1 MGSEMC
7 IRDSSQPIEGLRV
20 RSSQV
25 TVAVPESETFRV
37 DWRSADSDRL
47 RSSEIA
53 CGCAHVGDGRLT
65 FWVRS
70 RVSPSFFAI
79 AMDGE
84 FVRQIWET
92 EFRGPRGWPFRAR

>member
-1 MGSEMC
+1 RPRRVHDRLQIAEADPGSG
-7 IRDSSQPIEGLRV
+7 IGGIVFVRGSPHPIEGLRV

-25 TVAVPESETFRV
+25 TVAVPESETFRM

-84 FVRQIWET
+84 F
-92 EFRGPRGWPFRAR
+92 